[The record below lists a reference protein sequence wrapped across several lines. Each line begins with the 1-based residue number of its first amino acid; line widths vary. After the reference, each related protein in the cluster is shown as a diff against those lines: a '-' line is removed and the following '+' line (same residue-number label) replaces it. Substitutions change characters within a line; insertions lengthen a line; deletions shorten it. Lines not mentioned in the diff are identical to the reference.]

1 MIGLLEVCLTLEPD
15 LSTLNQ
21 TLLPA
26 GQAVTLGHNF
36 P

>member
-21 TLLPA
+21 TVLPA
-26 GQAVTLGHNF
+26 GQAVALGHNF